1 MRGIFVKTN
10 MSKTLPLTPT
20 SCCGTTPAP
29 RVRHAGEL
37 ADVYR
42 ALADETRLRILA
54 LLRDGEVC
62 VCHLQG
68 SLRVPQP
75 TISRHLAYLRK
86 SGLVE
91 ARREGVWMH
100 YRLATARSPVVAQVI
115 DSALHAL
122 THAESTVKDIARL
135 KAELAVA

>member
-1 MRGIFVKTN
+1 
-10 MSKTLPLTPT
+10 MSKSLLPVTEAA
-20 SCCGTTPAP
+20 CCVVTPAP
-29 RVRHAGEL
+29 TVRNAAEL

-68 SLRVPQP
+68 SLRLPQP

-86 SGLVE
+86 AGLAE

-100 YRLATARSPVVAQVI
+100 YRLAPARSPVVKQVVE
-115 DSALHAL
+115 SALHAM

-135 KAELAVA
+135 KQELASA

>member
-1 MRGIFVKTN
+1 
-10 MSKTLPLTPT
+10 MSRAVFPVAEAP
-20 SCCGTTPAP
+20 CCSAFPAP

-68 SLRVPQP
+68 SLRLPQP

-86 SGLVE
+86 SRLVE
-91 ARREGVWMH
+91 ARRDGVWMH
-100 YRLATARSPVVAQVI
+100 YQLASSHSPVVKQVI

-122 THAESTVKDIARL
+122 THAESTSKDAARL
-135 KAELAVA
+135 KQELASA

>member
-1 MRGIFVKTN
+1 
-10 MSKTLPLTPT
+10 MSKILLPVTEAA
-20 SCCGTTPAP
+20 CCVVTPAP
-29 RVRHAGEL
+29 TVRNAAEL

-68 SLRVPQP
+68 SLRLPQP

-86 SGLVE
+86 AGLAE

-100 YRLATARSPVVAQVI
+100 YRLAPARSPVVKQVVE
-115 DSALHAL
+115 SALHAM

-135 KAELAVA
+135 KQELASA